1 MDQDHAASQRYL
13 DELRRQLTRL
23 PQAERDDAVK
33 EIASHIADARAAG
46 MPLAAILARLG
57 DAPSLAR
64 AYEADYLLHQPLPA
78 GPELTPI
85 HDGTGRVVRI
95 VGPVL
100 DVQFASGQA
109 PEIYHALEVQLDD
122 DDGGTLVVEVQQV
135 LGNHLVRTV
144 AMGPTDGLR
153 RGLLVRSTGAP
164 ITVPVGPGTLG
175 RVLDVLGQP
184 IDGNGPIEAAAYYP
198 IHRPAPRLV
207 EQVVEPR
214 MFETGIK
221 VIDLIAPFPK
231 GGKIGI
237 LGGAGVGK
245 TIIIQ
250 ELIRN
255 VAHEHGGLS
264 VFAGVGERTRE
275 GNDLYQDLHE
285 RDVLGKVALVFGQMN
300 EPPGARQ
307 RVALTGV
314 TLAEFFRDEGRDVL
328 LFIDNIFRFTQ
339 AGSEVSALLGRLP
352 SAVGYQPT
360 LANEMGLLQERITS
374 TRIGSITSLQAV
386 FVPADDY
393 TDPAPATTFAHLD
406 ATISLERTI
415 MERGIFPAVDPL
427 ASTSRILDAKVVGRE
442 HYETAREVQRVL
454 QRYRELQEII
464 AILGIDELSED
475 DRQSVARARRLER
488 FLSQPMYVAEAFTGL
503 PGQYVPVA
511 ETVRGASEILAG
523 RWDHVPEQAFLYVGR
538 VEEAAAKAAAAR
550 PALV

>member
-1 MDQDHAASQRYL
+1 MDQDPNASQRYL
-13 DELRRQLTRL
+13 DELRRQLVRL
-23 PQAERDDAVK
+23 PLAERDDAVK
-33 EIASHIADARAAG
+33 EIGSHIAEARAAG

-57 DAPSLAR
+57 QPDALAR
-64 AYEADYLLHQPLPA
+64 AYVADYLLSQPLP
-78 GPELTPI
+78 PELTQPVVT
-85 HDGTGRVVRI
+85 DRRGRVVRI

-100 DVQFASGQA
+100 DVQFATEQL
-109 PEIYHALEVQLDD
+109 PEIYHALEIDLADD
-122 DDGGTLVVEVQQV
+122 QKLVLEVQQH
-135 LGNHLVRTV
+135 LGNNLVRTV
-144 AMGPTDGLR
+144 AMGPTDGLS
-153 RGLLVRSTGAP
+153 RGLTVRNTGAP
-164 ITVPVGPGTLG
+164 ITVPVGSGTLG

-184 IDGNGPIEAAAYYP
+184 IDGKGPIAAEAYYP
-198 IHRPAPRLV
+198 IHRPAPGLV
-207 EQVVEPR
+207 EQTVEPR

-255 VAHEHGGLS
+255 VAHEHGGYS
-264 VFAGVGERTRE
+264 VFTGVGERTRE
-275 GNDLYQDLHE
+275 GNDLYQDLRE
-285 RDVLGKVALVFGQMN
+285 RNVLDKVALVFGQMN

-314 TLAEFFRDEGRDVL
+314 TLAEFFRDQGRDVL

-360 LANEMGLLQERITS
+360 LANEMGQLQERITS
-374 TRIGSITSLQAV
+374 TRQGSITSLQAV
-386 FVPADDY
+386 FVPADDF

-406 ATISLERTI
+406 AVIGLERSI

-427 ASTSRILDAKVVGRE
+427 SSTSRILTPSVVGDE
-442 HYETAREVQRVL
+442 HYAVAREVQRIL
-454 QRYRELQEII
+454 QRYKDLQEII
-464 AILGIDELSED
+464 AILGIDELAEED
-475 DRQSVARARRLER
+475 RRLVSRARRLER
-488 FLSQPMYVAEAFTGL
+488 FLSQPMFVAEVFTGI

-511 ETVRGASEILAG
+511 ETIRGAREILQG
-523 RWDHVPEQAFLYVGR
+523 HWDHVPEPAFLYIGR
-538 VEEAAAKAAAAR
+538 VEEAAAKAD
-550 PALV
+550 LVAV